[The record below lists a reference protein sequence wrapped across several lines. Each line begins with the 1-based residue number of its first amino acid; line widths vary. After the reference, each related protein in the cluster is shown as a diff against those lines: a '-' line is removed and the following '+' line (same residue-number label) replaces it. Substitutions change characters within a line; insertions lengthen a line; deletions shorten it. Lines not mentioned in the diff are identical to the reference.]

1 MARGDDRDPV
11 DLQAHN
17 ALLIEQHLDFVRLI
31 AKAEV
36 ARWGPRFSLE
46 DAVQYGVEGLLI
58 ADQRFDAA
66 KGVAFRTYAERI
78 ISGHIRDGAAK
89 MSDGRRRLSTLPY
102 DADADD
108 VASLSGQR
116 VRNTPDQEPW
126 EVDLRRHDLDVRT
139 LYQGWRCLDDAA
151 EVQGVLLSHVR
162 QVLLPALDEEERR
175 IIEHHF
181 FEERQFQELA
191 GELGVVKA
199 TISRRYAK
207 ALVRLR
213 KLARARPAPR

>member
-17 ALLIEQHLDFVRLI
+17 ALLIEQHLDFVRVI

-36 ARWGPRFSLE
+36 ARWGPRLSLE

-66 KGVAFRTYAERI
+66 KGVAFKTYAERV

-89 MSDGRRRLSTLPY
+89 MSDGRRRVTAVPY
-102 DADADD
+102 DAAAED

-126 EVDLRRHDLDVRT
+126 EVDFRRDDMDVWA
-139 LYQGWRCLDDAA
+139 LYEGWCCLDDAD
-151 EVQGVLLSHVR
+151 EIQGVLLSHVR
-162 QVLLPALDEEERR
+162 HVLLAELDEDQRR

-181 FEERQFQELA
+181 FEERPFQELV
-191 GELGVVKA
+191 GELGVAKA

-213 KLARARPAPR
+213 KLVRARPAPR